1 MSPRLKFLTVDDF
14 RSIRGSVGVSL
25 DAPAVLIHGPN
36 GTGKTSLLAAMEL
49 ALTGAV
55 PSLARFDEEY
65 LSYLPHK
72 LAKDGS
78 ARISVQ
84 ADGVGDNR
92 EATLVTDGASIT
104 GTALLHSGTAR
115 FYTER
120 CYLAQATLGRL
131 LEIYEQQDNRT
142 SASPLTRFV
151 KEMLG
156 LDALDALIDGLH
168 AAGDVRRFREV
179 SPLFWAARS
188 DAPKLEQSVKE
199 ASDLE
204 NARRDELAIT
214 ESTIRQL
221 IGSTIPV
228 DAPIEAEPLR
238 ATLRRLAAEDEA
250 RLTALARMR
259 RDLVGA
265 QDQVREALASDAAG
279 ERAQAERASI
289 TSRQAFED
297 WRRTSGR
304 ELEAIISAAQ
314 ARFPDVPPIAS
325 DPGASQAAATATVRA
340 ARDRTQNAINNDDAV
355 AKSLSEVQ
363 VALRQ
368 GQGRIEQID
377 KELASSGG
385 PNRQLGEALTAI
397 SSHIEDE
404 HCPVCGRDFS
414 EISTT
419 PLAAHVSEEVA
430 RLVTA
435 AGRVEALV
443 RDRTATSTAVVAAQR
458 QEGELLSRRL
468 PTERRDAL
476 KVELAQLVEWLNAL
490 GTLADAA
497 TSGSRLLREATQT
510 AQQLSIMNSR
520 QSSISGLRAE
530 LTSRAEEL
538 SLRPLPPDAPL
549 QQIVMDLIA
558 EVDRRIEEDTVVKR
572 TRERALE
579 TLTVLAESR
588 RKVDDAQQ
596 QLAQATS
603 RRQKAADCRT
613 EAERRIAVA
622 RDLVSR
628 ALAVRADEVRHVF
641 NEELNTVWRELF
653 IRLAPDEAF
662 VPAFALPSIPGRP
675 VEAVL
680 ETHYRSGGKGG
691 NPRVMLSAGN
701 LNTAALTLFL
711 ALHLSVAP
719 TLPWLLLDD
728 PVQSMDDVHI
738 AQFAALLRTLKQH
751 GRQLVIAVHDRQLF
765 EYLTLELSPTFNGD
779 RLITIELGRD
789 ADGMTTA
796 PWSLTAFEPDK
807 AIAA

>member
-92 EATLVTDGASIT
+92 ETTLVTDGASIT

-120 CYLAQATLGRL
+120 CYLAQTTLGRL

-204 NARRDELAIT
+204 KARRDELART

-221 IGSTIPV
+221 IGTMIPV
-228 DAPIEAEPLR
+228 DAPIEVEPLR
-238 ATLRRLAAEDEA
+238 ATLQRLVTEDEA

-265 QDQVREALASDAAG
+265 QDQVREALASEAAG
-279 ERAQAERASI
+279 ERAQTEQASI
-289 TSRQAFED
+289 TSREALED

-304 ELEAIISAAQ
+304 ELEAIISAVQ

-325 DPGASQAAATATVRA
+325 DPGASHAAATATVRA

-385 PNRQLGEALTAI
+385 PNRQLAEALTAI
-397 SSHIEDE
+397 SSHIENE

-443 RDRTATSTAVVAAQR
+443 RDRTSTSTAVVAAQR
-458 QEGELLSRRL
+458 QEGELRSRRL

-476 KVELAQLVEWLNAL
+476 KVELAQSLEWLNAL

-497 TSGSRLLREATQT
+497 TNGSRLLREATNA

-520 QSSISGLRAE
+520 QSSIFGLRAE

-538 SLRPLPPDAPL
+538 SLRPFPTDAPL

-558 EVDRRIEEDTVVKR
+558 EVDRRIEEDTVVKK

-588 RKVDDAQQ
+588 RKIDDAEQ

-603 RRQKAADCRT
+603 RRQKAAACRI
-613 EAERRIAVA
+613 EAERRITVA

-628 ALAVRADEVRHVF
+628 ALAVRADEVRQVF

-691 NPRVMLSAGN
+691 NPRAMLSAGN

-719 TLPWLLLDD
+719 SLPWLLLDD